1 MMWKIALL
9 ALLPQ
14 TLWAESLVATRTIR
28 AQSVIGPGDVAVVGD
43 AVAGAVT
50 RPDLAVGLETRV
62 TIYAGRPILV
72 ADLGAPAVIN
82 RNQTV
87 QLGFMAG
94 GLRISAEG
102 RALSRGSVGDVI
114 RVMNLSSRTTVYG
127 RIATDGTVIVGV
139 VP

>member
-1 MMWKIALL
+1 MWKIALL

-28 AQSVIGPGDVAVVGD
+28 AQSVIGPADVAVVADG
-43 AVAGAVT
+43 VPGAVT
-50 RPDLAVGLETRV
+50 QPDMAVGQEARV

-72 ADLGAPAVIN
+72 ADLGAPAVID

-94 GLRISAEG
+94 GLRIWAEG
-102 RALSRGSVGDVI
+102 RALARGSVGDVI
-114 RVMNLSSRTTVYG
+114 RVMNVSSRTTVTG
-127 RIATDGTVIVGV
+127 RIASDGTVIVGV
-139 VP
+139 LQ